1 MTTSDVRRR
10 QTGIPPEFARL
21 PMRMVRAATAADV
34 YAHPRAELARL
45 TDLGL
50 LHRVAT
56 GFYVAVPDDR
66 VRAEWM
72 PGLEAAAAGIAVAA
86 YGTDDVVV
94 MGVSA
99 ARLHGAIPRALATA
113 VVAVPTRHDPI
124 RLADRQ
130 AVVRFVV
137 RDTARLDAE
146 RLDTELGAVLV
157 TRAEQT
163 VLDLVKRPG
172 LGDAEGEVW
181 PAVEQMYRRCDPE
194 VLAELAGAQK
204 MRRTLARLR
213 NRLWEQR

>member
-1 MTTSDVRRR
+1 
-10 QTGIPPEFARL
+10 
-21 PMRMVRAATAADV
+21 MRMVRAATAADV

-56 GFYVAVPDDR
+56 GFYVAVPDDQ
-66 VRAEWM
+66 VGTDWI
-72 PGLEAAAAGIAVAA
+72 PLLEGAAAGIAVAA
-86 YGTDDVVV
+86 YGRDDAVV

-99 ARLHGAIPRALATA
+99 ARLHGVIPRALATA
-113 VVAVPTRHDPI
+113 VVAVPKRHDPI

-130 AVVRFVV
+130 ALVRFVV

-146 RLDTELGAVLV
+146 RIDTELGAVLV
-157 TRAEQT
+157 TTAEQT

-181 PAVEQMYRRCDPE
+181 PTVEQLYRRCDQGVSSE
-194 VLAELAGAQK
+194 IAEAQK
-204 MRRTLARLR
+204 MRTMLTRLQARLR
-213 NRLWEQR
+213 EKC